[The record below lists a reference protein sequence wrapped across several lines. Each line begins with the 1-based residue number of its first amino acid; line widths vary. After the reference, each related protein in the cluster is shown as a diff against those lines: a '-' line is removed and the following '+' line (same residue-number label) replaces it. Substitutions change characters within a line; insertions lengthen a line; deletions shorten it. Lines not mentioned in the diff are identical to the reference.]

1 MKAENSQ
8 NERSGAYG
16 TLLSLFGRKLKISND
31 KPEVPPEPEPV
42 ALGIAPMPFAQGRR
56 ILIADDDPVFCK
68 ATESKLRM
76 SGFDV
81 CTVTE
86 GSSVIQAARSQAP
99 DVILLDL
106 EFPAELPTS
115 WDGFGIME
123 WLNQMNWFP
132 NTPIII
138 CTGSTAPELT
148 ERASSA
154 QATGLLHKPVD
165 YTRLL
170 ELIECRLSDR
180 SSGPGSASRSN

>member
-1 MKAENSQ
+1 MKAENNQ
-8 NERSGAYG
+8 NGRSGPYG
-16 TLLSLFGRKLKISND
+16 TLLSLFGRKLKSNGE
-31 KPEVPPEPEPV
+31 KPEVSADVATVDLGVAPV
-42 ALGIAPMPFAQGRR
+42 PFAQGRR

-68 ATESKLRM
+68 AIESKLRM

-86 GSSVIQAARSQAP
+86 GSSVIPTARSETP

-138 CTGSTAPELT
+138 CTGSAAPAMT
-148 ERASSA
+148 QRAEA
-154 QATGLLHKPVD
+154 ARAAGVLLKPVD
-165 YTRLL
+165 YTQLL
-170 ELIECRLSDR
+170 GLIECRLGNHSPN
-180 SSGPGSASRSN
+180 SCSI